1 MKVNQDFMAQ
11 LIKTINWKF
20 GADVVVK
27 KFRGKSIITSYPD
40 MSRRKLSPKQIEINE
55 LMEDASQYAK
65 NVISHETYK
74 AEAQV
79 RLNVPSNRLYHA
91 LVKEYFQVERG
102 EKLDPYKGR
111 YGGI

>member
-27 KFRGKSIITSYPD
+27 KFRGKTIITSYPD
-40 MSRRKLSPKQIEINE
+40 MSKRKLSPKQIEVNE
-55 LMEDASQYAK
+55 LMQEASQYAK
-65 NVISHETYK
+65 NVISYEKYK

-79 RLNVPSNRLYHA
+79 RLNVPGNRLYHA
-91 LVKEYFQVERG
+91 LVKEYFEVQRG
-102 EKLDPYKGR
+102 QKPDPYEGR
-111 YGGI
+111 YGSI

>member
-1 MKVNQDFMAQ
+1 MAQ
-11 LIKTINWKF
+11 LIKTINWNF

-40 MSRRKLSPKQIEINE
+40 MSRRILSPKQIEMNQ
-55 LMEDASQYAK
+55 LMQEASQYAR
-65 NVISHETYK
+65 NVISNEAYK
-74 AEAQV
+74 SEAQV

-102 EKLDPYKGR
+102 EKQDPYKGR
-111 YGGI
+111 Y